1 MLLNVKHVSKSFGG
15 VQAVQDVSIK
25 VDKQQ
30 IVSMIGPNGAGK
42 TTLFNTI
49 SGIYKPDSG
58 EIFFSDEDITGK
70 SLNTITQKGIARTFQ
85 NIRLFKGLNV
95 LENILTS
102 CDPYAKYTF
111 LHSVLNTKT
120 KRNIDNE
127 NRELCMHYLRLV
139 GLEDYSKEKP
149 ENLPYGMQ
157 RKLELARALAT
168 KPKLLLLDEP
178 AAGLNS
184 KEAADF
190 VELILRIFNEMNLSI
205 FIIEHRMQIVNE
217 LSKWIYVLNF
227 GELLAEGTPSDIQN
241 NPEVI
246 KAYIGEED

>member
-1 MLLNVKHVSKSFGG
+1 MLLEVRNVYKSFGG
-15 VQAVQDVSIK
+15 VQAVHAVSIN
-25 VDKQQ
+25 VAERQ

-49 SGIYKPDSG
+49 SGIYKPDAG
-58 EIFFSDEDITGK
+58 RILFLGEDITGK
-70 SLNTITQKGIARTFQ
+70 NLNVITQRGIARTFQ
-85 NIRLFKGLNV
+85 NIRLFRGLSV
-95 LENILTS
+95 LENIMTS

-111 LHSVLNTKT
+111 IHSVLNTNE
-120 KRNIDNE
+120 KRRIDNE
-127 NRELCMHYLRLV
+127 NRELCMGFLKLV
-139 GLEDYSKEKP
+139 GLQNYSNEKP

-168 KPKLLLLDEP
+168 QPKLLLLDEP

-190 VELILRIFNEMNLSI
+190 IELIFEIFTENDLSI
-205 FIIEHRMQIVNE
+205 FIIEHRMKIVND
-217 LSKWIYVLNF
+217 LSRWVYVLNF
-227 GELLAEGTPSDIQN
+227 GKLLAQGTPADIQK
-241 NPEVI
+241 NPDVI

>member
-1 MLLNVKHVSKSFGG
+1 MLLEVNDVSKSFGG
-15 VQAVQDVSIK
+15 VQAVRDVSIQ
-25 VDKQQ
+25 VDNHQ

-49 SGIYKPDSG
+49 SGIYKPDHGEIHFSG
-58 EIFFSDEDITGK
+58 ENITGK
-70 SLNTITQKGIARTFQ
+70 NLNTITQRGIARTFQ
-85 NIRLFKGLNV
+85 NIRLFKGLSV
-95 LENILTS
+95 LENIMTS
-102 CDPYAKYTF
+102 CDPYSGYTF
-111 LHSVLNTKT
+111 FQAVLNTKK
-120 KRNIDNE
+120 KRKIDKE
-127 NRELCMHYLRLV
+127 NRELCMNYLHLV
-139 GLEDYSKEKP
+139 GLQGLYKEKP

-190 VELILRIFNEMNLSI
+190 IELILKIFNEMNLSI

-227 GELLAEGTPSDIQN
+227 GKLLAQGTSADIQN

>member
-1 MLLNVKHVSKSFGG
+1 MLLEVNNVSKSFGG
-15 VQAVQDVSIK
+15 VHAVQNVSIK
-25 VDKQQ
+25 VDERQ

-49 SGIYKPDSG
+49 SGIYQPDNGEIIFSG
-58 EIFFSDEDITGK
+58 ENITGK
-70 SLNTITQKGIARTFQ
+70 NLNTITQKGIARTFQ

-102 CDPYAKYTF
+102 CDPYAQYTF
-111 LHSVLNTKT
+111 FQSILNTKE
-120 KRNIDNE
+120 KRKIDAE
-127 NRELCMHYLRLV
+127 NRELCMNYLHLV
-139 GLEDYSKEKP
+139 GLQDFYKDKP
-149 ENLPYGMQ
+149 ESLPYGMQ

-190 VELILRIFNEMNLSI
+190 IALILKIFTDMSLSI

-227 GELLAEGTPSDIQN
+227 GELLAQGTPADIQN
-241 NPEVI
+241 NPDVI
-246 KAYIGEED
+246 NAYIGEED